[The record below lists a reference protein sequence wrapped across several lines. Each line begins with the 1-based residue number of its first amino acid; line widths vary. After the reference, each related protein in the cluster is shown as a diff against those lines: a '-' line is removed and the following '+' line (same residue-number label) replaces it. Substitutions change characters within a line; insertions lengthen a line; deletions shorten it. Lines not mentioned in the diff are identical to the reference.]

1 MKEQDYFLIILGIVV
16 LLMVTLAFLRK
27 KRQSQKRAAR
37 RKTILMDLLRKAQ
50 GQNESFDIK
59 LLGEENGKY
68 GLSALLQKINDQ
80 QLEMEV
86 LEYVSAEWVGT
97 SVDVYF
103 RVTLQEGPIFY
114 KFRAVVQKLKA
125 QSQHSRLFITPP
137 QDLEVG
143 QKRNFIRVRPPRES
157 VRAVAVWYLD
167 PNRPMPR
174 TTSEVAPPLFH
185 YRYGMD
191 AAPVVLENISSTGFA
206 LRFSLSDPSEPP
218 DYLTTGSQLLCLV
231 IYSADENNEQFN
243 IFWSTNEIVNSRAE
257 EGENPTLVLGT
268 MFTNWAMLGQGKT
281 DIHWFHTSPTRGVMP
296 ITQWVMQIDRKQRLL
311 I

>member
-1 MKEQDYFLIILGIVV
+1 MKAQEYFLIILGIVV
-16 LLMVTLAFLRK
+16 LLGIALTFLRK
-27 KRQSQKRAAR
+27 KHQIQKLAAR
-37 RKTILMDLLRKAQ
+37 RRTILIDLLRKAQ
-50 GQNESFDIK
+50 EQNEIFNIK
-59 LLGEENGKY
+59 LLGEEGGKY
-68 GLSALLQKINDQ
+68 GLSALLLKINDH

-86 LEYVSAEWVGT
+86 LEYVPMEWVDT
-97 SVDVYF
+97 NIDVYF

-114 KFRAVVQKLKA
+114 KFRAVVQKVRA
-125 QSQHSRLFITPP
+125 QSQRSHLFVTPP

-143 QKRNFIRVRPPRES
+143 QKRNFIRVRPPQES

-167 PNRPMPR
+167 PTRPIPR
-174 TTSEVAPPLFH
+174 TTAEVGPPLFH

-206 LRFSLSDPSEPP
+206 LRFALSVPAEPP
-218 DYLTTGSQLLCLV
+218 EHLAKGSQLLCLV
-231 IYSADENNEQFN
+231 IYSADEHNEQFN
-243 IFWSTNEIVNSRAE
+243 LFWSTNEIVNSRVE

-281 DIHWFHTSPTRGVMP
+281 EIHWFHTSPTRGVMP

-311 I
+311 M

>member
-1 MKEQDYFLIILGIVV
+1 MKGQEYFLIILGIIV
-16 LLMVTLAFLRK
+16 LLFITLTFLQK

-50 GQNESFDIK
+50 EQNEIFDIK

-68 GLSALLQKINDQ
+68 GLSALLQKINSP

-86 LEYVSAEWVGT
+86 LEYVSLEWAGA
-97 SVDVYF
+97 SIDVYF
-103 RVTLQEGPIFY
+103 RVTLPEGSIFY
-114 KFRAVVQKLKA
+114 KFRAVVQKIKA
-125 QSQHSRLFITPP
+125 QSPHSRLFITPP

-167 PNRPMPR
+167 PTRPIPR
-174 TTSEVAPPLFH
+174 TTSEVGPPLFH

-206 LRFSLSDPSEPP
+206 LRFSLSNPSEPP
-218 DYLTTGSQLLCLV
+218 EQLTNGSQLLCLV
-231 IYSADENNEQFN
+231 IYSADENNEQCN

-257 EGENPTLVLGT
+257 EGKDPTLVLGT
-268 MFTNWAMLGQGKT
+268 MFINWAMLGHGKT
-281 DIHWFHTSPTRGVMP
+281 EIHWFHTSPTRGVMP
-296 ITQWVMQIDRKQRLL
+296 ITQWVMQIDRRQRLL
-311 I
+311 T